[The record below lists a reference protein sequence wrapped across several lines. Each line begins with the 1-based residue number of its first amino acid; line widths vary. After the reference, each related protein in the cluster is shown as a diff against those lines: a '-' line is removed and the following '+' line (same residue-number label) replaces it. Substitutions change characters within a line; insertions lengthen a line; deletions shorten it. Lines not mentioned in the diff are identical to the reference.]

1 MNQFFSF
8 MQILKSLQ
16 TTDISHKKPQ
26 KNKKTS
32 PDINHPLKPYIESA
46 YISPNPASPP
56 HSI

>member
-1 MNQFFSF
+1 

-16 TTDISHKKPQ
+16 TTDISHKKTQ
-26 KNKKTS
+26 KNKKAS